1 VNNLIRGNR
10 LAKNYLQSGR
20 FKGLVTSAGAIM
32 ERELATQQNEQE
44 LKNYTSTEGI
54 QRL

>member
-1 VNNLIRGNR
+1 MNNLIRGNR

-32 ERELATQQNEQE
+32 ERELA
-44 LKNYTSTEGI
+44 NYTAE
-54 QRL
+54 